1 MASPSIK
8 IENLSKIYNLGEV
21 GTGMLFKDLN
31 KFYAKLLKKPDPYI
45 NLAEINLRNT
55 KSSSGLV
62 KALNDINLEVE
73 HGEVLG
79 IIGSNGAG
87 KSTLLKVLSKI
98 TSPSSGRISYTG
110 RLASLLEVGTGMHL
124 EMTAKENIYLNGAIL
139 GMSSR
144 EINSKF
150 DDIVDFAG
158 IKRYVDTP
166 IKRFSS
172 GMSVRLGFAVAVFLE
187 PDILIVDEVLAVG
200 DADFQKRAINKMK
213 EISTGGNRTVLF
225 VSHNMGSIKKLC
237 NRAVLIENGSINFSG
252 SPDDVINKYLKTHQ
266 EIVNEKIILRKDR
279 SGDQEIIL
287 ENLTFHHNNSFSN
300 IVETGTELKIRLH
313 YKINSLRNFFSNCR
327 FSILFKINDL
337 PLLILSSEC
346 VNSNEIIIKK
356 DGYVEFTI
364 NSLPLTKST
373 YYITTNIESETIL
386 KDNLKAAS
394 VLVVE
399 DGSYYKSNI
408 DYPTGWEGKTVLTP
422 YKFQLNE
429 NY

>member
-1 MASPSIK
+1 MSIPSIK

-31 KFYAKLLKKPDPYI
+31 KFYAKLLKKPDPYMK
-45 NLAEINLRNT
+45 LAEINLRNT

-98 TSPSSGRISYTG
+98 TSPSKGRISYTG

-144 EINSKF
+144 EINKKF

-158 IKRYVDTP
+158 VKRYVDTP

-187 PDILIVDEVLAVG
+187 PDVLIVDEVLAVG

-237 NRAVLIENGSINFSG
+237 NRAVLMENGSINFSG

-287 ENLTFHHNNSFSN
+287 ENLTFHHNNSISN
-300 IVETGTELKIRLH
+300 IVETGSELKIRLH
-313 YKINSLRNFFSNCR
+313 YKINSLRNFFPNCR
-327 FSILFKINDL
+327 FSILFSINDS

-346 VNSNEIIIKK
+346 VYTKEIVIEN
-356 DGYVEFTI
+356 DGYVDFI
-364 NSLPLTKST
+364 IDSLPLTKST
-373 YYITTNIESETIL
+373 YFIETNIESETIL

-394 VLVVE
+394 SLIVE
-399 DGSYYKSNI
+399 DGSFYNTNI
-408 DYPTGWEGKTVLTP
+408 DCPPGWEGKTVLTP
-422 YKFQLNE
+422 YKFSIK
-429 NY
+429 